1 MRCINFVRAFPA
13 VRPGCRLGKKKLQ
26 FLSKS
31 IFNII
36 LLGSRI
42 PFNTLTG
49 VLDGNTVYGVTEKF
63 AR

>member
-1 MRCINFVRAFPA
+1 MNFVRAFPA
-13 VRPGCRLGKKKLQ
+13 VRPGCRLGKVFNNNTNHPNFNRVFLKK
-26 FLSKS
+26 
-31 IFNII
+31 
-36 LLGSRI
+36 GSRV